1 MTGIYKITS
10 PSGKIYIGSS
20 INIQN
25 RLKYY
30 SSKNC
35 KGQVKLYNSII
46 KHGWK
51 NHLVEIIEECDV
63 SLLYER
69 EMFYGKLYDVLGENG
84 LNLILPKNGE
94 TKNIGISEITKNKM
108 SLSKSGS
115 KNSFYGKTHSEE
127 SKNKIRIAQIGRKH
141 SEEHRLKVSKNS
153 AKIKSKLV
161 LDLYTGIYYESAKEA
176 AFYNN
181 INHST
186 LKAYLNKSLP
196 SKKLNLIYA

>member
-1 MTGIYKITS
+1 
-10 PSGKIYIGSS
+10 
-20 INIQN
+20 
-25 RLKYY
+25 
-30 SSKNC
+30 
-35 KGQVKLYNSII
+35 
-46 KHGWK
+46 
-51 NHLVEIIEECDV
+51 
-63 SLLYER
+63 
-69 EMFYGKLYDVLGENG
+69 MFYGKLYNVLGENG

-94 TKNIGISEITKNKM
+94 SKSIGINEITKNKM
-108 SLSKSGS
+108 SLSKLGN

-127 SKNKIRIAQIGRKH
+127 SKNKIRIAHIGRRL
-141 SEEHRLKVSKNS
+141 SEEHKIKVSKNN